1 MQYISLLFQIEEFD
15 NTHVIL
21 CRVNGLMRHHTQTS
35 IDHKE
40 KKQKREP
47 STAMAGT
54 QKETAKKKIVSAFL
68 LKE

>member
-1 MQYISLLFQIEEFD
+1 MQGKWFNAAPHPNINRSQ
-15 NTHVIL
+15 
-21 CRVNGLMRHHTQTS
+21 G
-35 IDHKE
+35 K